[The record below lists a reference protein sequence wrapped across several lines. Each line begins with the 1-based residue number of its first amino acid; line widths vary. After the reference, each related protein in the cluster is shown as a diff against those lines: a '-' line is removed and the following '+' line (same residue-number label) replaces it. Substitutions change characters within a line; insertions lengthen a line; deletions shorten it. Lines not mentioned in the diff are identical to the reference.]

1 MGFGKYCM
9 GRAVETEGHVFEALR
24 LSPRDTN
31 AYWWIFCVGLAKLQ
45 LGAVAEAADWFR
57 RSIEANRN
65 LSIAHFHLAAALAL
79 FGSVDQ
85 ARDAVQAGLRLD
97 PNFTLRR
104 FIAHKSSD
112 NPSYLAGLERQYEGM
127 RLAGVP
133 EG

>member
-1 MGFGKYCM
+1 
-9 GRAVETEGHVFEALR
+9 
-24 LSPRDTN
+24 
-31 AYWWIFCVGLAKLQ
+31 LAKLQ
-45 LGAVAEAADWFR
+45 LGAVAEAVDWFR

-79 FGSVDQ
+79 FGSIDQ

-97 PNFTLRR
+97 PDFTLRR
-104 FIAHKSSD
+104 FVAHKSSD
-112 NPSYLAGLERQYEGM
+112 DPSYLAGLERQYEGM

>member
-57 RSIEANRN
+57 RSYEANRN

-79 FGSVDQ
+79 FGIRGSG
-85 ARDAVQAGLRLD
+85 AG
-97 PNFTLRR
+97 RR
-104 FIAHKSSD
+104 
-112 NPSYLAGLERQYEGM
+112 AGR
-127 RLAGVP
+127 A
-133 EG
+133 